1 MLAKQSI
8 MYWQQLTSTDCNQT
22 LFCCCCCHFWLHSLY
37 SWCLWWF
44 SQLFQWGVSFEMDIM
59 HTIWSGWARKTKQTT
74 TELYASLHHIDA
86 VWSRAKVEGKIVH
99 HSCFIQTEMKRSG
112 SYLVVNTHT
121 LGPAHL
127 RRGWGGSLL
136 ACNRYSFWCDS
147 LYGFACWSTPEMIL
161 FSRSFHLLLDPVYRA
176 SPASHTKRSVSAS
189 TWHWWLY
196 FSPVL
201 GKHLPVIKKQHLL
214 QY

>member
-1 MLAKQSI
+1 MDDNAHNLVRVGKKNKTNNNCMLRCNL
-8 MYWQQLTSTDCNQT
+8 LTQFD
-22 LFCCCCCHFWLHSLY
+22 LERKW
-37 SWCLWWF
+37 SW
-44 SQLFQWGVSFEMDIM
+44 
-59 HTIWSGWARKTKQTT
+59 
-74 TELYASLHHIDA
+74 
-86 VWSRAKVEGKIVH
+86 KIVH

-121 LGPAHL
+121 LGPVHL

-136 ACNRYSFWCDS
+136 ACNRNSFWCDS
-147 LYGFACWSTPEMIL
+147 LYGFACWSTPEMIWS
-161 FSRSFHLLLDPVYRA
+161 SRSFHLLLDPVYRA

-201 GKHLPVIKKQHLL
+201 GKHLPVIKKTAFTSLAEALYTITLSVCIICMCVCIHVCVCVCVHVYKMYTIMLIQMLNK
-214 QY
+214 